1 MNSAQALSEDQRD
14 CLQEIVNVAMGQAG
28 DSLAR
33 YLETFIHLSVP
44 KIRLVDS
51 SEFVPELVRMMDGAD
66 SISAVRQGF
75 FPAEGN
81 SQIRGEAIVVF
92 GDESFHELADLLA
105 YDEGLTE
112 QDETELLLEVS
123 NVLSSAC
130 MTGLAEQMEVEL
142 GFSAPSIIGK
152 NIDIDRVV
160 DAKDLSWSRALFVE
174 IKYTLEQRSFN
185 CTLLL
190 MTPGVAIDA
199 IKNALDHL
207 LEDL

>member
-1 MNSAQALSEDQRD
+1 MTSAQALSEDQRD

-51 SEFVPELVRMMDGAD
+51 SEFIPELSKMMDGAD

-75 FPAEGN
+75 FTVKGN
-81 SQIRGEAIVVF
+81 AQIRGEAIVVF
-92 GDESFHELADLLA
+92 GDDSFHELADLLA
-105 YDEGLTE
+105 YEEGLNE
-112 QDETELLLEVS
+112 HDETELLLEVS

-152 NIDIDRVV
+152 KIAV
-160 DAKDLSWSRALFVE
+160 DQVLQVKDLSWSRALFVE

-190 MTPGVAIDA
+190 MMPGEAIEA
-199 IKNALDHL
+199 VKNTLDYL
-207 LEDL
+207 LEDF

>member
-1 MNSAQALSEDQRD
+1 MNSSYAFSEDQRD

-51 SEFVPELVRMMDGAD
+51 EEFIPELAVMVEGAD
-66 SISAVRQGF
+66 TISAVRQGF
-75 FPAEGN
+75 FTAQGN

-105 YDEGLTE
+105 YDDSLSE
-112 QDETELLLEVS
+112 QEENELLLEVS
-123 NVLSSAC
+123 NVLSGAC

-142 GFSAPSIIGK
+142 GFSAPSMIGK
-152 NIDIDRVV
+152 NIEIDRVV
-160 DAKDLSWSRALFVE
+160 DASEMSWSRALFVE

-190 MTPGVAIDA
+190 MMPGVAIEAVKDTL
-199 IKNALDHL
+199 NYL
-207 LEDL
+207 LEDF